1 VQAVLPAV
9 VAHRL
14 ERREPGGGDALVAD
28 EIVRSVPV
36 PL

>member
-1 VQAVLPAV
+1 V

-14 ERREPGGGDALVAD
+14 ERREPGGADGTALAA
-28 EIVRSVPV
+28 EIIRGVPV

>member
-1 VQAVLPAV
+1 V

-14 ERREPGGGDALVAD
+14 EARDPAGGLERAD
-28 EIVRSVPV
+28 LAAEIIRTVPV